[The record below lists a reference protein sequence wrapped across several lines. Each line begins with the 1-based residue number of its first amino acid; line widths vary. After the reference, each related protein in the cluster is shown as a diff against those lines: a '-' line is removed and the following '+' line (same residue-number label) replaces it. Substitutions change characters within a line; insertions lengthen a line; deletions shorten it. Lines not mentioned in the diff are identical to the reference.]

1 MEKVK
6 SGWRKKS
13 EIPAISPRA
22 TRGTFVPFFFL
33 HWFGVETCIRGNQGL
48 RHFFFSSSATRIQ
61 KDFYEIKKGRKGKK
75 ETTAPDNPDKAMES
89 FCWTPALGIH
99 F

>member
-1 MEKVK
+1 MVTIKTSFFPEARGARGEGGVEKVK
-6 SGWRKKS
+6 SDEGKKKS

-48 RHFFFSSSATRIQ
+48 RHFFFFFRAVQ
-61 KDFYEIKKGRKGKK
+61 PEFKKIFMK
-75 ETTAPDNPDKAMES
+75 
-89 FCWTPALGIH
+89 
-99 F
+99 